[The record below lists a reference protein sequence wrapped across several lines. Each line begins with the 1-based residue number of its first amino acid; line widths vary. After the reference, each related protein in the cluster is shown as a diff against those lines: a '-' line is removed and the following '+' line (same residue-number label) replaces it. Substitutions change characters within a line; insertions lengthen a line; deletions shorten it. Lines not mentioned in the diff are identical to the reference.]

1 MKKKKKQG
9 LKRLHKRVGIL
20 KRLKPSPA
28 KTQLRREPSLLGRK
42 SSFDDLDQEV
52 SLDDTRNFYFFED
65 NPVEDSSEDAKLSID
80 DPHSEDISSLL
91 DFELDEAGLSE
102 KEDPLKAL
110 ETQEP
115 EDETTDKDSRGTDP
129 VKLYLKEMG
138 NINLLTKE
146 GEVALAKQIEEGN
159 EGMNAVIYTQPYCA
173 KFILDLKKKITEGN
187 ALAKQFFLE
196 EDEQDLEDSPVKE
209 DATEESELDPLE
221 EKLRQ
226 DFFQKAT
233 AVEKALASLTKIFR
247 SEFLKKNLS
256 ERSFEQFLKK
266 YLNARKKHAPTL
278 RSVGFTQKT
287 LNILITQLKELYK
300 EATNLK
306 SSFASIC
313 DKFGIDSKNLEK
325 LKFYLLTKG
334 LPRDTKGLFGRLKLK
349 AGYAQKLK
357 LELQDLSSKISK
369 LQETVLMPLD
379 QFIEELEKLLESEKK
394 AQEAKQQLIQS
405 NLRLVVSIAKKYTNR
420 GLQFLDLIQEGNIGL
435 MKAVDK
441 FEYQRGYKFST
452 YATWWIRQA
461 ITRAIADQARIIR
474 IPVHMIETINKMVRA
489 MRSLIQKLGR
499 DPTPEELSETT
510 GMPVEKVVKVLKIA
524 KEPLSLETPVGK
536 DEDSTLADFIEDHR
550 FVSPQHQVSNLNLQE
565 QTRKI
570 LSALSPREEKVLRM
584 RFGIG
589 EPTDHTLEEVGL
601 SFNVT
606 RERIR
611 QIEAKA
617 LRKLR
622 QPNLLKKKKN

>member
-1 MKKKKKQG
+1 MKRKKKPG
-9 LKRLHKRVGIL
+9 LKRLHKKVRFL
-20 KRLKPSPA
+20 KRLKPSAA
-28 KTQLRREPSLLGRK
+28 KTQFGRELSPLGRK

-80 DPHSEDISSLL
+80 DPHAEDISSLL
-91 DFELDEAGLSE
+91 DFELDEVGLSE

-110 ETQEP
+110 ETQEA

-146 GEVALAKQIEEGN
+146 GEVALAKQIEEGK
-159 EGMNAVIYTQPYCA
+159 EGMNAVIYSQPYSA

-196 EDEQDLEDSPVKE
+196 EDEQDLEDSPAKE
-209 DATEESELDPLE
+209 DSSEESELDPLE

-233 AVEKALASLTKIFR
+233 AVEKALASLTKTFR
-247 SEFLKKNLS
+247 SEFLKKSLT
-256 ERSFEQFLKK
+256 ERLLEQFLKK
-266 YLNARKKHAPTL
+266 YLNARKKYAPTL

-287 LNILITQLKELYK
+287 LNMLISQLKELYK
-300 EATNLK
+300 EAINLK
-306 SSFASIC
+306 SSLASIC
-313 DKFGIDSKNLEK
+313 DKFGIDPKNQEK
-325 LKFYLLTKG
+325 LKVYLLTKG
-334 LPRDTKGLFGRLKLK
+334 LPQDSKRLLGRLKLK
-349 AGYAQKLK
+349 AGLAQKLK
-357 LELQDLSSKISK
+357 VELQELSAKISK

-499 DPTPEELSETT
+499 DPTPEELSEAT

>member
-1 MKKKKKQG
+1 MKRKKKPG
-9 LKRLHKRVGIL
+9 LKRLHKKVRLL
-20 KRLKPSPA
+20 KRLKPSA
-28 KTQLRREPSLLGRK
+28 AMTQLGRELSPLGRK

-91 DFELDEAGLSE
+91 DFELDEVGLSE

-110 ETQEP
+110 ETQEA

-146 GEVALAKQIEEGN
+146 GEVALAKQIEEGK
-159 EGMNAVIYTQPYCA
+159 EGMNAVIYSQPYSA

-196 EDEQDLEDSPVKE
+196 EDEQDLEDSPAKE
-209 DATEESELDPLE
+209 DSTEESELDPLE

-233 AVEKALASLTKIFR
+233 AVEKALASLTKTFR
-247 SEFLKKNLS
+247 SEFLKKSLT
-256 ERSFEQFLKK
+256 ERSLEQFFKK
-266 YLNARKKHAPTL
+266 YLNARKKYAPTL
-278 RSVGFTQKT
+278 RSVGLTQKT
-287 LNILITQLKELYK
+287 LNMLISQLKELYK
-300 EATNLK
+300 EAINFK
-306 SSFASIC
+306 SSLASIC
-313 DKFGIDSKNLEK
+313 DKFGIDPKNQEK

-334 LPRDTKGLFGRLKLK
+334 LPQDSKRLLGRLKLK
-349 AGYAQKLK
+349 AGSAQKLK
-357 LELQDLSSKISK
+357 VELQELSAKISK
-369 LQETVLMPLD
+369 LLETFLMPLD
-379 QFIEELEKLLESEKK
+379 QFIEELENLLESEKK

-499 DPTPEELSETT
+499 DPTPEELSEAT